1 MYICCLLLIAA
12 LHVDADPII
21 YMLFGLPVEC
31 FNYSESQ
38 RSTNP
43 GRLVAVA
50 TKCLYGDA

>member
-1 MYICCLLLIAA
+1 MCYLLPISA
-12 LHVDADPII
+12 LHIDVDPTIQRV
-21 YMLFGLPVEC
+21 FGVPVEC

-43 GRLVAVA
+43 GRIVAVA